1 MPMIKLIAI
10 AKKPSGK
17 YKMTVPVGEDDSN
30 EVMKVMVEIEC
41 NFGQPEP
48 DPQEVKCLYIKTEG
62 LDRVFEGELDF
73 SSDAVGKQY
82 QMTARM
88 LNKKGKLVG
97 SPSTQSVTVQK
108 ASTLVG

>member
-1 MPMIKLIAI
+1 MPAIKLIATVR
-10 AKKPSGK
+10 KPSGN
-17 YKMTVPVGEDDSN
+17 YQMSVPVGEDASN
-30 EVMKVMVEIEC
+30 EVKKVMVEIEC

-48 DPQEVKCLYIKTEG
+48 EPQEVECLFIKTEG

-82 QMTARM
+82 RMTASM

-97 SPSTQSVTVQK
+97 SPSSQSVTVQK

>member
-1 MPMIKLIAI
+1 MPAIKII
-10 AKKPSGK
+10 TTVKKVSGK
-17 YKMTVPVGEDDSN
+17 YHMTVPVGDDDSN
-30 EVMKVMVEIEC
+30 EVKKVMVEIEC

-48 DPQEVKCLYIKTEG
+48 EPQEVECLFIKTEG
-62 LDRVFEGELDF
+62 LDSVFEGELDF

-82 QMTARM
+82 RMTARM